1 MLARQSTPTVY
12 PVGKVSNPYRCLLK
26 KVYFFFLN
34 EKRVV
39 FHLRGMFT
47 RRGGAQTQCSQLI
60 SEKSPANACSPYLSY
75 PDGSAQTCTAC
86 LQERNSRESKAQWF
100 SRKGRDPR
108 APP

>member
-47 RRGGAQTQCSQLI
+47 QEGGPRPSAVS
-60 SEKSPANACSPYLSY
+60 SSP
-75 PDGSAQTCTAC
+75 
-86 LQERNSRESKAQWF
+86 K
-100 SRKGRDPR
+100 R
-108 APP
+108 APPMPAALT